1 MPKVRAPS
9 AASRRKPSLR
19 AQYEADT
26 IRLKAVLDTTQ
37 DATISINAAGLIK
50 WANTATKAVFGWGP
64 EELTGKN
71 IALLISGVDTATHND
86 YIRRYLIT
94 GKSGIVGKRRQV
106 TALHRNGFALV
117 IELLVTETQIDG
129 APIFVAVARDLT
141 DKLKQRSELAVIASE
156 IEAVLNVSPS
166 GIALFSENG
175 RLRHVN
181 KVFMDL
187 MACHQIPEGCSV
199 DTMDQHADELAGTQG
214 ACKPILT
221 LLPSGSDTL
230 IFEVPR
236 HLVLR
241 RSVKSL
247 PGGCVVVFLQD
258 ITETHDVDRMKTE
271 FLSSAAHELRT
282 PMASIHGFSEL
293 MLKREFNFEAR
304 REMVETIHR
313 QSSAMVNLVNELLDL
328 ARIEARAGKDFRIR
342 PCDLPVLLAS
352 VSAEFETQRPI
363 LVDAAP
369 DVPKVWADADKLR
382 LVIVN
387 LLSNAVKY
395 APAGGPVEVRVH
407 QGAQNYVEIH
417 VEDRGIGMTPDQ
429 IDHIFD
435 RFYRVDLNS
444 AVTGSGLGMALVKEI
459 IDIHQGV
466 ISVSPRPGGGLRV
479 RVSLLAVAE
488 ESVIRMAEDKLID
501 NSEK

>member
-1 MPKVRAPS
+1 MPKDRVPS
-9 AASRRKPSLR
+9 AASPRKPSLR

-26 IRLKAVLDTTQ
+26 IRLKAVLDTIQ

-50 WANTATKAVFGWGP
+50 WANNATEAVFGWHP
-64 EELTGKN
+64 DELKGKN
-71 IALLISGVDTATHND
+71 IALLISGVDTATHNE

-94 GKSGIVGKRRQV
+94 GESRIIGKRRQV
-106 TALHRNGFALV
+106 TALHRDGLAIT
-117 IELLVTETQIDG
+117 IELSVTETRIDG
-129 APIFVAVARDLT
+129 EPIFVAVARDLT
-141 DKLKQRSELAVIASE
+141 AALKQRSELAVIAGE

-166 GIALFSENG
+166 GIALFSQDG

-187 MACHQIPEGCSV
+187 MDCHQIPEGCSV
-199 DTMDQHADELAGTQG
+199 DLLDQRAAELATQKG
-214 ACKPILT
+214 SCQPVAQ
-221 LLPSGSDTL
+221 LLPSGNDIL
-230 IFEVPR
+230 IFEIPR

-247 PGGCVVVFLQD
+247 PGGGVVIFLQD
-258 ITETHDVDRMKTE
+258 ITETYDVDRMKTE

-293 MLKREFNFEAR
+293 MLKREFNAEAR

-342 PCDLPVLLAS
+342 PCDLSILLTS
-352 VSAEFETQRPI
+352 VSAEFETQRSI
-363 LVDAAP
+363 LVDVAP
-369 DVPKVWADADKLR
+369 SVPKVWADADKLR

-395 APAGGPVEVRVH
+395 SPAGGPVEVRVH
-407 QGAQNYVEIH
+407 QGTQNYVEIH
-417 VEDRGIGMTPDQ
+417 VEDRGIGMTADQ
-429 IDHIFD
+429 IEHIFD
-435 RFYRVDLNS
+435 RFYRVDPNS
-444 AVTGSGLGMALVKEI
+444 PVTGSGLGMALVKEI

-466 ISVSPRPGGGLRV
+466 VSVTSRPGGGLRV

-488 ESVIRMAEDKLID
+488 ESVIRMAEDKIID

>member
-9 AASRRKPSLR
+9 AASQRKPSLR

-26 IRLKAVLDTTQ
+26 IRLKAVLDTIQ
-37 DATISINAAGLIK
+37 DATISINADGIIK
-50 WANTATKAVFGWGP
+50 WANNATEAVFGWRP
-64 EELTGKN
+64 DELKGKN
-71 IALLISGVDTATHND
+71 IALLISGVESATHNE

-94 GKSGIVGKRRQV
+94 GDSRIVGKRRQV
-106 TALHRNGFALV
+106 TALHRDGLAII
-117 IELLVTETQIDG
+117 IELSVTETQIDG
-129 APIFVAVARDLT
+129 EPIFVAVARDLT
-141 DKLKQRSELAVIASE
+141 SALKQRSELAVIAGE

-166 GIALFSENG
+166 GIALFSQDG

-187 MACHQIPEGCSV
+187 MDCHQIPEGCSV
-199 DTMDQHADELAGTQG
+199 DILDQRAAELATQKG
-214 ACKPILT
+214 SCQPVAQ
-221 LLPSGSDTL
+221 LLPAGNDIL
-230 IFEVPR
+230 IFETPR

-247 PGGCVVVFLQD
+247 PGGGIVIFLQD
-258 ITETHDVDRMKTE
+258 STETYDVDRMKTE

-293 MLKREFNFEAR
+293 MLKREYNAEAR

-342 PCDLPVLLAS
+342 PCDLSVLLAA
-352 VSAEFETQRPI
+352 VSAEFEAQRSI
-363 LVDAAP
+363 LVDVAP

-395 APAGGPVEVRVH
+395 SPAGGPVEVSVH
-407 QGAQNYVEIH
+407 LGTQNYVEIL

-429 IDHIFD
+429 IEHIFD
-435 RFYRVDLNS
+435 RFYRVDPNS
-444 AVTGSGLGMALVKEI
+444 TVTGSGLGMALVKEI

-466 ISVSPRPGGGLRV
+466 VSVTPRPGGGLRV
-479 RVSLLAVAE
+479 RVSLLTVAE
-488 ESVIRMAEDKLID
+488 ESVIRMAEDKIID
-501 NSEK
+501 NYEK

>member
-1 MPKVRAPS
+1 MPKSPAPS
-9 AASRRKPSLR
+9 AASPRKPSLR
-19 AQYEADT
+19 GQYKADT
-26 IRLKAVLDTTQ
+26 IRLKAVLDTIQ
-37 DATISINAAGLIK
+37 DATISINADGIIK
-50 WANTATKAVFGWGP
+50 WANNATEAVFGWRP
-64 EELTGKN
+64 DELKGKN
-71 IALLISGVDTATHND
+71 IALLISGVESATHNE

-94 GKSGIVGKRRQV
+94 GDSRIVGKRRQV
-106 TALHRNGFALV
+106 TALHRDGLAII
-117 IELLVTETQIDG
+117 IELSVTETQIDG
-129 APIFVAVARDLT
+129 EPIFVAVARDLT
-141 DKLKQRSELAVIASE
+141 SALKQRSELAVIAGE

-166 GIALFSENG
+166 GIALFSQDG

-187 MACHQIPEGCSV
+187 MDYQQIPEGCSV
-199 DTMDQHADELAGTQG
+199 DILDQRAAELATQKG
-214 ACKPILT
+214 SCQPVAQ
-221 LLPSGSDTL
+221 LLPAGNDIL
-230 IFEVPR
+230 IFETPR

-247 PGGCVVVFLQD
+247 PGGGIVIFLQD
-258 ITETHDVDRMKTE
+258 STETYDVDRMKTE

-293 MLKREFNFEAR
+293 MLKREYNAEAR

-342 PCDLPVLLAS
+342 PCDLSVLLAS
-352 VSAEFETQRPI
+352 VSAEFEAQRSI
-363 LVDAAP
+363 LVDVAP

-395 APAGGPVEVRVH
+395 SPAGGPVEVSVH
-407 QGAQNYVEIH
+407 LGTQNYVEIL

-429 IDHIFD
+429 IEHIFD
-435 RFYRVDLNS
+435 RFYRVDPNS
-444 AVTGSGLGMALVKEI
+444 TVTGSGLGMALVKEI

-466 ISVSPRPGGGLRV
+466 VSVTPRPGGGLRV
-479 RVSLLAVAE
+479 RVSLLTVAE
-488 ESVIRMAEDKLID
+488 ESVIRMAEDKIID

>member
-1 MPKVRAPS
+1 
-9 AASRRKPSLR
+9 LR

-26 IRLKAVLDTTQ
+26 IRLKAVLDTIQ
-37 DATISINAAGLIK
+37 DATISINADGIIK
-50 WANTATKAVFGWGP
+50 WANNATEAVFGWRP
-64 EELTGKN
+64 DELKGRN
-71 IALLISGVDTATHND
+71 IALLISGVDSATHNE

-94 GKSGIVGKRRQV
+94 GESRIIGKRRQV
-106 TALHRNGFALV
+106 TAIHRDGLSIV
-117 IELLVTETQIDG
+117 IELSVTETRIDG
-129 APIFVAVARDLT
+129 EPIFVAVARDLT
-141 DKLKQRSELAVIASE
+141 QTLKQRSELVVIASE

-166 GIALFSENG
+166 GIALFGEDG
-175 RLRHVN
+175 ELRHVN
-181 KVFMDL
+181 KVFMEMMD
-187 MACHQIPEGCSV
+187 CHQIPEGCSV
-199 DTMDQHADELAGTQG
+199 DTLDQRAAELATRKGSSQPL
-214 ACKPILT
+214 AQ
-221 LLPSGSDTL
+221 LLPSGNDIL
-230 IFEVPR
+230 ILEMPR

-241 RSVKSL
+241 RAVKSL
-247 PGGCVVVFLQD
+247 PGGGVVVFLQD
-258 ITETHDVDRMKTE
+258 ITETYDVDRMKTE

-293 MLKREFNFEAR
+293 MLKREFNAEAR
-304 REMVETIHR
+304 REMLETIHR

-342 PCDLPVLLAS
+342 PCELPVLLAS
-352 VSAEFETQRPI
+352 VSAEFEAQRTI
-363 LVDAAP
+363 LVDVAP

-395 APAGGPVEVRVH
+395 SPAGGPVEVRVH

-429 IDHIFD
+429 IEHIFD
-435 RFYRVDLNS
+435 RFYRVDPNS
-444 AVTGSGLGMALVKEI
+444 TVMGSGLGMALVKEI

-466 ISVSPRPGGGLRV
+466 VSVTPRPGGGLRV

-488 ESVIRMAEDKLID
+488 ESVIRMAEDKIID